1 MSRAVEVDAYP
12 WTLNLTIAMGEELHQ
27 KILSVLEGIRP
38 CLKIDGGDIE
48 VADLSDDGF
57 VRLRFLGA
65 CSTCPLSLDD
75 FESWSRAD
83 SDVGPP

>member
-1 MSRAVEVDAYP
+1 
-12 WTLNLTIAMGEELHQ
+12 MGEDLHQ

-65 CSTCPLSLDD
+65 CSSCPLSPMTL
-75 FESWSRAD
+75 RAGVERTLMLALPEVKRVEQV
-83 SDVGPP
+83 S